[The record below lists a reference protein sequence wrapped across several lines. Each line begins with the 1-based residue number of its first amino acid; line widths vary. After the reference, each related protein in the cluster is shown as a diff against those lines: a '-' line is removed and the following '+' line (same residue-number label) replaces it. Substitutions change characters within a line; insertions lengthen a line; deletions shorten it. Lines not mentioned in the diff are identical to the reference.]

1 MVRMGGTQPM
11 EEQVM
16 LAVEHVQQRHT
27 WDCGLACVTM
37 VLPPSARSRFSSQLY
52 EICQEEG
59 FDKRY
64 RMEGLPGYFLA
75 GGAWKGLIYMLSIFA
90 TKICLCDQVS

>member
-1 MVRMGGTQPM
+1 MKLWLPFSAMVRMGGTQPT

-16 LAVEHVQQRHT
+16 LVVEHVQQRHT

-64 RMEGLPGYFLA
+64 SM
-75 GGAWKGLIYMLSIFA
+75 GGAAQLFPSK
-90 TKICLCDQVS
+90 CC